1 MDIIHSL
8 PIIVFI
14 IFPSISFDVQS
25 TEKDILLSPSYK
37 VHRLLTMDVFY
48 NTGKFKL
55 PVSFLFLKSGDVTF
69 FYIVCVHPRPVD
81 IANIEVTGD
90 TLGSPKMYSVRPS
103 TEIASLIT
111 IRHSLLLIDLCLS
124 CRSRGAAQQPD

>member
-48 NTGKFKL
+48 NTGKLKL
-55 PVSFLFLKSGDVTF
+55 LVSFLFLKSGDVTF
-69 FYIVCVHPRPVD
+69 FYIVCVHDLR
-81 IANIEVTGD
+81 
-90 TLGSPKMYSVRPS
+90 TLQTSK
-103 TEIASLIT
+103 
-111 IRHSLLLIDLCLS
+111 
-124 CRSRGAAQQPD
+124 

>member
-25 TEKDILLSPSYK
+25 TKKDILLSPSYK

-55 PVSFLFLKSGDVTF
+55 LVSFLFLKSGDVTF
-69 FYIVCVHPRPVD
+69 FLYRLCTRPVD

-90 TLGSPKMYSVRPS
+90 TLGPPKMYSVRPS